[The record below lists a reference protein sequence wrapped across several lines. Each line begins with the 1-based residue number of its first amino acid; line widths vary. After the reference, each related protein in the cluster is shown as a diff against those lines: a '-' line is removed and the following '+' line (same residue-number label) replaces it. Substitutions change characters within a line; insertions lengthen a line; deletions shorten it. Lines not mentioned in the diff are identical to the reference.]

1 MGLQA
6 SLPFTTF
13 PGSPSLA
20 SPSCTPLNHSL
31 VLTATLG
38 CVHRWFSLEKRI
50 ESQLDP
56 HWDSF
61 VFPAEHKIP
70 CSLGEPTRRPRGAGP
85 VGADT
90 SEYSARMASAY

>member
-1 MGLQA
+1 MGLQT

-13 PGSPSLA
+13 PGIPSLA
-20 SPSCTPLNHSL
+20 SPSSTPLNHSL

-38 CVHRWFSLEKRI
+38 CVHCWLSLEKRI
-50 ESQLDP
+50 GSQPDP

>member
-6 SLPFTTF
+6 SLLFMTF

-20 SPSCTPLNHSL
+20 SPSSTLLNHSL
-31 VLTATLG
+31 VLTASLG
-38 CVHRWFSLEKRI
+38 CVHCWLSLEKCI

-61 VFPAEHKIP
+61 VFPVEHKIP
-70 CSLGEPTRRPRGAGP
+70 CSLREPTRRPRGAGP

>member
-1 MGLQA
+1 MPLFQD
-6 SLPFTTF
+6 LPRE
-13 PGSPSLA
+13 PSLVYLNP
-20 SPSCTPLNHSL
+20 PS
-31 VLTATLG
+31 VLTAIPV
-38 CVHRWFSLEKRI
+38 CVHYWLLLEKST

-56 HWDSF
+56 YWDSF

-70 CSLGEPTRRPRGAGP
+70 CSLGELTRRPCGAGP